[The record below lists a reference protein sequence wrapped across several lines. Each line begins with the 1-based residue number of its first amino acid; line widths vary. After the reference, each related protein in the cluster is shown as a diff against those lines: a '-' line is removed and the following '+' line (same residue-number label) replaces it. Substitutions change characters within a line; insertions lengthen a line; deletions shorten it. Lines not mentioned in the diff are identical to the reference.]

1 MISNSFVWGD
11 DGKAITPED
20 ARRRREVAMA
30 MIQQGTAGR
39 PIQHWTQGAANV
51 AQALLGAYDMRQ
63 ADNKENAAR
72 EAAKAS
78 DAQFLGMIGGG
89 GASPVQT
96 ASLGGAA
103 IPAAS
108 RAVAADV
115 SAPRPA
121 QPLANVQ
128 PMNTGGM
135 QDNMKTA
142 MGEFVQAFPEMQ
154 GRITSGYR
162 DPQRNAAVG
171 GASGSRHLQG
181 DAIDFSVAGLPEA
194 RQQEIASWW
203 RQRGAGGF
211 GYYPNKGAMHV
222 DFGAQ
227 RAWGPNYSRTSLGD
241 TPQWFQSF
249 AAMPANQQA
258 APVAPQAATPMAEK
272 TLGAIVRNGLAN
284 QAAQA
289 QASPPVQVAQ
299 AAGAVPQS
307 SPAPV
312 APSPVQQVAQA
323 NPQLLQAAMAR
334 MSDPYASAGSR
345 AVAQALVQRIISQQS
360 QDPRDIQLKDLSVQE
375 KRLGIKK
382 AERDLNMVE
391 MDRITDPATGAL
403 LERPKGANQPFQPV
417 QGTGPKAPETTTDQR
432 ELAQINKEREAAG
445 LPALRMDEYKFQ
457 KARANATTINNDLSG
472 GSGKQV
478 FDAMMAQTDT
488 ARAAASGL
496 NALREARKAVEGG
509 GFFGAGA
516 DARLGFAKIGQLL
529 GFEDGRIVNTE
540 TFRSAIAPQIAA
552 MMKATVGST
561 QISNADR
568 EFAEKAAGGSTAL
581 DERSVKRLLDIME
594 RGSTA
599 VVERHLEML
608 DQVYPEG
615 PEGRFGRERALMN
628 VRIQPPPTAMP
639 ADPGNLQPAAP
650 PQPGKVL
657 RYNPQTGA
665 LE

>member
-72 EAAKAS
+72 EASKAS

-89 GASPVQT
+89 GAAAP
-96 ASLGGAA
+96 AMGGAS
-103 IPAAS
+103 PN
-108 RAVAADV
+108 
-115 SAPRPA
+115 
-121 QPLANVQ
+121 PLANVQ
-128 PMNTGGM
+128 PMSTGGM

-194 RQQEIASWW
+194 RQQEIANWW

-249 AAMPANQQA
+249 AAMPSNAQA
-258 APVAPQAATPMAEK
+258 APAPPASPQATTPMAEK
-272 TLGAIVRNGLAN
+272 TLGAIVRNGRAD
-284 QAAQA
+284 QAA
-289 QASPPVQVAQ
+289 
-299 AAGAVPQS
+299 AAGAVPAA
-307 SPAPV
+307 PA
-312 APSPVQQVAQA
+312 PVQQVAQA

-334 MSDPYASAGSR
+334 MNDHYASAGSR

-360 QDPRDIQLKDLSVQE
+360 QDPRDSRLKDLSIAE
-375 KRLGIKK
+375 KEAALRNNTG
-382 AERDLNMVE
+382 DL
-391 MDRITDPATGAL
+391 DRQL
-403 LERPKGANQPFQPV
+403 KQRQLESGDL
-417 QGTGPKAPETTTDQR
+417 TTDQR
-432 ELAQINKEREAAG
+432 ELAQVNRERAAAN
-445 LPALRMDEYKFQ
+445 LPALRMDQWKIEKS
-457 KARANATTINNDLSG
+457 KAGATTVNIGQDGQQYGNPGDGLVWQRDPTGKVVIDERGAPVAIPFRG
-472 GSGKQV
+472 GKMFNEEQKRAETKAEQGKQKLTQADMIMQDIDRTLGLMDNAILPTTGAIGSLLTNV
-478 FDAMMAQTDT
+478 PSTAAADMARLTDGIKANIGFDKLAEM
-488 ARAAASGL
+488 RAASPTGAALGSVTEKELAFLQSVVGSL
-496 NALREARKAVEGG
+496 EQSQSAPQYRYNLLRLKNAYLDTVHGPGQGPPREKLPEVPTRREA
-509 GFFGAGA
+509 
-516 DARLGFAKIGQLL
+516 Q
-529 GFEDGRIVNTE
+529 
-540 TFRSAIAPQIAA
+540 
-552 MMKATVGST
+552 
-561 QISNADR
+561 
-568 EFAEKAAGGSTAL
+568 
-581 DERSVKRLLDIME
+581 
-594 RGSTA
+594 
-599 VVERHLEML
+599 
-608 DQVYPEG
+608 
-615 PEGRFGRERALMN
+615 
-628 VRIQPPPTAMP
+628 
-639 ADPGNLQPAAP
+639 QPAQQQAP
-650 PQPGKVL
+650 AAPQPGKVL